1 MRARSQIAERS
12 LPYAKAVPASAMRAC
27 SQIAERSLPYAKVI
41 RIVDYKK
48 LYRLFQ
54 PPQEILRY
62 GSWNFRIK

>member
-1 MRARSQIAERS
+1 
-12 LPYAKAVPASAMRAC
+12 MRAC